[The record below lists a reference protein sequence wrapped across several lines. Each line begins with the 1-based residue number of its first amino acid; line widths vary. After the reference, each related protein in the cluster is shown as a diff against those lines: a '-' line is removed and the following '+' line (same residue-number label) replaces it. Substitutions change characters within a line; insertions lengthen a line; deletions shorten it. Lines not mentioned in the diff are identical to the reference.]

1 MSGILADPIEWAAVA
16 RAGRK
21 VVMTTAEDE
30 VVDLCRDLIRIDT
43 TNTGDTAT
51 SKGERVAAEYVAEKL
66 SEVGLDVF
74 LTESEPGRA
83 SLVTRIE
90 GADRDRP
97 ALLLHGHLDVV
108 PADRSEWTVDPFA
121 GEIRDGYLWGR
132 GAVDMKDMDAMILA
146 LVRQW
151 QRTGTKP
158 PRDIVVAFLADE
170 EAGGLLGAHHL
181 VDNHPELFE
190 GVTEGVSEVGGFSVS
205 IGESDRLYLIET
217 AQKGLG
223 WMKLTAKGRAGHGS
237 MVAGDNAVTALAESV
252 AAIGRYEFPLV
263 MTDTV
268 ASFLTEAGR
277 VLGIEVDLADPERT
291 IAKLGPVARLLSATT
306 RNTANPTMLQ
316 GGYKANVIPGSA
328 HAVVD
333 GRFLPGQ
340 QEAFEEVIDGLL
352 ADGVTREWITC
363 QPALETTF
371 DGDLVAAMS
380 DALRAEDPGAHP
392 VPYMLSA
399 GTDAKAFA
407 KLGIRG
413 FGFAPL
419 MLPADLDFA
428 GLFHGVDERVPL
440 DALRFGVR
448 VLDRF
453 VSNA

>member
-1 MSGILADPIEWAAVA
+1 MNS
-16 RAGRK
+16 
-21 VVMTTAEDE
+21 AEDE

-51 SKGERVAAEYVAEKL
+51 GKGERAAAEYVAEKL
-66 SEVGLDVF
+66 SEVGLEVF
-74 LTESEPGRA
+74 YGESEPGRA
-83 SLVTRIE
+83 SVVARLE
-90 GADRDRP
+90 GADRSRP
-97 ALLLHGHLDVV
+97 GLLLHGHLDVV
-108 PADRSEWTVDPFA
+108 PAQAADWSVDPFA

-158 PRDIVVAFLADE
+158 PRDVVVAFVADE

-181 VDNHPELFE
+181 VDHHAELFE
-190 GVTEGVSEVGGFSVS
+190 GVTEGISEVGGFSVG
-205 IGESDRLYLIET
+205 IGGDERLYLVET

-223 WMKLTAKGRAGHGS
+223 WMRLTATGRAGHGS
-237 MVAGDNAVTALAESV
+237 MVGGDNAVTALAEAV

-268 ASFLTEAGR
+268 ATFLTEAGR
-277 VLGIEVDLADPERT
+277 VLGIDVDLDEPELA
-291 IAKLGPVARLLSATT
+291 IAKLGPVARMITATV
-306 RNTANPTMLQ
+306 RNTANPTMLDA
-316 GGYKANVIPGSA
+316 GYKANVIPGTA

-340 QEAFEEVIDGLL
+340 QEQFEAAIDALL
-352 ADGVTREWITC
+352 GPAVTREWITC

-371 DGDLVAAMS
+371 DGDLVGAMVAA
-380 DALRAEDPGAHP
+380 LKAEDPGAHP

-407 KLGIRG
+407 RLGIRG
-413 FGFAPL
+413 FGFSPL
-419 MLPADLDFA
+419 KLPADLDFSA
-428 GLFHGVDERVPL
+428 LFHGVDERVPV

-448 VLDRF
+448 VLDR
-453 VSNA
+453 VVADA

>member
-1 MSGILADPIEWAAVA
+1 
-16 RAGRK
+16 
-21 VVMTTAEDE
+21 MTTAEDE

-66 SEVGLDVF
+66 SEVGLEVF
-74 LTESEPGRA
+74 LTESEKGRA
-83 SLVTRIE
+83 SVVARIE
-90 GADRDRP
+90 GADRSRP
-97 ALLLHGHLDVV
+97 GLLLHGHLDVV
-108 PADRSEWTVDPFA
+108 PAQASDWSVDPFA

-146 LVRQW
+146 LARQW

-158 PRDIVVAFLADE
+158 PRDVVVAFLADE
-170 EAGGLLGAHHL
+170 EAGGALGAHYM

-190 GVTEGVSEVGGFSVS
+190 GCTEGVSEVGGFSVS
-205 IGESDRLYLIET
+205 IGASDRLYLIET
-217 AQKGLG
+217 AEKGIG
-223 WMKLTAKGRAGHGS
+223 WMKLTARGRAGHGS
-237 MVAGDNAVTALAESV
+237 MIAGDNAVTALAEAV
-252 AAIGRYEFPLV
+252 AAIGRYEFPFV

-268 ASFLTEAGR
+268 AAFLTEASR
-277 VLGIEVDLADPERT
+277 ALGVEVDLDDPEQT
-291 IAKLGPVARLLSATT
+291 IAKLGPVARIINATI
-306 RNTANPTMLQ
+306 RNTANPTMLDA
-316 GGYKANVIPGSA
+316 GYKANVVPGTA
-328 HAVVD
+328 HAVID

-340 QEAFEEVIDGLL
+340 QEQFEAAIDDLL
-352 ADGVTREWITC
+352 GPTVTREWIRC

-371 DGDLVAAMS
+371 DGALVDAMIG
-380 DALRAEDPGAHP
+380 ALKAEDPGAHP
-392 VPYMLSA
+392 VPYMLSG

-419 MLPADLDFA
+419 KLPADLDFS
-428 GLFHGVDERVPL
+428 GLFHGVDERVPV

-453 VSNA
+453 VANA

>member
-1 MSGILADPIEWAAVA
+1 MNPTPTAV
-16 RAGRK
+16 
-21 VVMTTAEDE
+21 DE

-43 TNTGDTAT
+43 TNTGETAT
-51 SKGERVAAEYVAEKL
+51 SKGEREAAEYVAEKL
-66 SEVGLDVF
+66 TEVGLEVF

-83 SLVTRIE
+83 SVVTRIE
-90 GADRDRP
+90 GADPSRP
-97 ALLLHGHLDVV
+97 GLLLHGHLDVV
-108 PADRSEWTVDPFA
+108 PADPSEWTVDPFA

-151 QRTGTKP
+151 RRTGTKP
-158 PRDIVVAFLADE
+158 PRDVVVAFTADE

-181 VDNHPELFE
+181 VEHHPELFE
-190 GVTEGVSEVGGFSVS
+190 GCTEGVSEVGGFSVS
-205 IGESDRLYLIET
+205 IGESNRLYLIET
-217 AQKGLG
+217 AEKGIG

-237 MVAGDNAVTALAESV
+237 MMSADNAVTAIAETV
-252 AAIGRYEFPLV
+252 AAIGRHEFPLV

-268 ASFLTEAGR
+268 AAFLTEAGR
-277 VLGIEVDLADPERT
+277 ILGVDVDLDNPELT
-291 IAKLGPVARLLSATT
+291 IGKLGPVARIITATT

-316 GGYKANVIPGSA
+316 AGYKANVIPGTA
-328 HAVVD
+328 HAVID

-340 QEAFEEVIDGLL
+340 QEQFEATIDELL
-352 ADGVTREWITC
+352 GPTVTREWIRC

-371 DGDLVAAMS
+371 DGALVDAMVAA
-380 DALRAEDPGAHP
+380 LKAEDPGAHP
-392 VPYMLSA
+392 VPYMLSG

-419 MLPADLDFA
+419 QLPADLDFS
-428 GLFHGVDERVPL
+428 GLFHGVDERVPV

-453 VSNA
+453 LANA

>member
-1 MSGILADPIEWAAVA
+1 
-16 RAGRK
+16 
-21 VVMTTAEDE
+21 MTSAEDE

-51 SKGERVAAEYVAEKL
+51 SKGERAAAEYVGEKL
-66 SEVGLDVF
+66 AEVGLDVV

-83 SLVTRIE
+83 NLVTRIE
-90 GADRDRP
+90 GADRTRP
-97 ALLLHGHLDVV
+97 GLLLHGHLDVV
-108 PADRSEWTVDPFA
+108 PADPSEWTVDPFG

-151 QRTGTKP
+151 QRTGVKP
-158 PRDIVVAFLADE
+158 PRDVVVAFTADE
-170 EAGGLLGAHHL
+170 EDGGLLGAHHL
-181 VDNHPELFE
+181 VENHAELFE

-205 IGESDRLYLIET
+205 IGESDRMYLIET
-217 AQKGLG
+217 AEKGIG

-237 MVAGDNAVTALAESV
+237 MMSGDNAVTAIAETV

-268 ASFLTEAGR
+268 AAFLTEAGR
-277 VLGIEVDLADPERT
+277 LLGIDVDLDDPELM
-291 IAKLGPVARLLSATT
+291 IAKLGPVARIITATT

-316 GGYKANVIPGSA
+316 AGYKANVIPSTA
-328 HAVVD
+328 HAVID

-340 QEAFEEVIDGLL
+340 QERFEATIDELL
-352 ADGVTREWITC
+352 GPTVTREWIRC

-371 DGDLVAAMS
+371 DGDLVDAMIS
-380 DALRAEDPGAHP
+380 ALKAEDPGAHP
-392 VPYMLSA
+392 VPYMLSG

-419 MLPADLDFA
+419 KLPADLDFS
-428 GLFHGVDERVPL
+428 GLFHGVDERVPV